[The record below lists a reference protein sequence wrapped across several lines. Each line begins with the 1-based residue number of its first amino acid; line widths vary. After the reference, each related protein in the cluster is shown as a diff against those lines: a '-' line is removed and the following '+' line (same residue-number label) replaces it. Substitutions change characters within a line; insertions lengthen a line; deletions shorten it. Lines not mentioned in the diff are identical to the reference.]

1 MNRKED
7 LIPGILKEWNQ
18 AWTHID
24 LLMPDKLKEKDPE
37 LDECIRNI
45 LGTQLLPNTPYGWF
59 VSFYGDVNIFFQ
71 PSVPESGLILS
82 KGEQIVEFNTDWEI
96 SVLRCFIRDILGLD
110 TDEELRKVL
119 AYLRDKT
126 SFSLSGQPSEGEE
139 YIFTITGDEE
149 AIALTENELSSLYF
163 ACNNYFMWGTD
174 HAQVHSSALDNLER

>member
-7 LIPGILKEWNQ
+7 LIPDILKAWDK

-45 LGTQLLPNTPYGWF
+45 LGTQILPNTPYGWF

-96 SVLRCFIRDILGLD
+96 FVLRCFIRDILGLD

-149 AIALTENELSSLYF
+149 AITLTENELSSLYF
-163 ACNNYFMWGTD
+163 ACNDYFMWGTD